1 MFDAGGL
8 GGMLAGFQQ
17 QLKSVQEECASTHY
31 SSSAG
36 GGAVEVTV
44 NGQNEII
51 SIVISE
57 DGMSDK
63 EMLEDLI
70 IVAVNTANQQAKA
83 DLQQRMSVLTQ
94 GLPIPPGMLNF

>member
-17 QLKSVQEECASTHY
+17 QLKSIQDECASTHY

-44 NGQNEII
+44 NGQNQ
-51 SIVISE
+51 IVSVLLSDE
-57 DGMSDK
+57 SLEDK

-70 IVAVNTANQQAKA
+70 LVAVNQANEAAKS
-83 DLQQRMSVLTQ
+83 DLQERMSALTA
-94 GLPIPPGMLNF
+94 GLPIPPGLLNF

>member
-17 QLKSVQEECASTHY
+17 QLKAVQDECASTHY

-44 NGQNEII
+44 NGQNEIV

-83 DLQQRMSVLTQ
+83 DLQQRRMKK
-94 GLPIPPGMLNF
+94 GF